1 MTTVTTGR
9 TATRRQAG
17 LTALYLGVFATLW
30 FSVPKAD
37 PPLDTVLV
45 VASVAALLTAVA
57 GGVVVARA
65 RGADAPP
72 RDRATDRR
80 YLLVVVAEFA
90 AAGLGAALLGLVGWS
105 AFIPVL
111 VSAVVGLHFLPL
123 APLLGDPLLRPLG
136 LAVCLVALVGL
147 VAGLVSS
154 GLVPLLV
161 GTGTGLLLLG
171 HAFVA
176 LLRRPPENPV
186 DHGLGA
192 PAELRDRH

>member
-1 MTTVTTGR
+1 MTGR
-9 TATRRQAG
+9 TPTRRQAG

-45 VASVAALLTAVA
+45 GASVAALLTAAA
-57 GGVVVARA
+57 GGVVAARA
-65 RGADAPP
+65 RGAADVPP

-90 AAGLGAALLGLVGWS
+90 AAGLGAALLGLLGGS

-123 APLLGDPLLRPLG
+123 APVLGDPLLRPLG

-161 GTGTGLLLLG
+161 GAGTGLLLLG
-171 HAFVA
+171 HALVA
-176 LLRRPPENPV
+176 LFRPAPAGPV

-192 PAELRDRH
+192 PPEPGNRR